1 MVRAAMAHLNLVMI
15 HPFRD
20 GNGRMARCLQT
31 YVLAC
36 EQIVSPVFS
45 SIEEYLGRNT
55 PAYYNILDEVGGGS
69 WRPENDPL
77 PWIRFCLT
85 AHYRQA
91 MTTLTR
97 IEELEDLW
105 RTLSHV
111 VTHRRLPERCI
122 GPLCEVAYT
131 GRIRRARYVKNVTIT
146 QAEEI
151 SDLTASRD
159 LKALVTAG
167 LFEPNR
173 RHQGP
178 LLRSD

>member
-69 WRPENDPL
+69 WRRSAALDPL
-77 PWIRFCLT
+77 LPHGAL
-85 AHYRQA
+85 QA
-91 MTTLTR
+91 G
-97 IEELEDLW
+97 DDDP
-105 RTLSHV
+105 H
-111 VTHRRLPERCI
+111 
-122 GPLCEVAYT
+122 AD
-131 GRIRRARYVKNVTIT
+131 RRA
-146 QAEEI
+146 
-151 SDLTASRD
+151 
-159 LKALVTAG
+159 
-167 LFEPNR
+167 
-173 RHQGP
+173 
-178 LLRSD
+178 